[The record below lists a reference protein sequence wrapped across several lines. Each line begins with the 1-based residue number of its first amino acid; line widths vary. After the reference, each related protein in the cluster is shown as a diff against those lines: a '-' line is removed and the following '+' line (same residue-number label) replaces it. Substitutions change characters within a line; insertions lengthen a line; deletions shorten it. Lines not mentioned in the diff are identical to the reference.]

1 MARNPKQDA
10 NLKPYQKGDLTSEE
24 AKRRG
29 SAGGKKS
36 AEMKRLRKDAKK
48 TIQYI
53 MQLDAAASVKANLEK
68 AEIPDDAHSNMT
80 ATWVKCFT
88 DYLRTGDIRLL
99 EALMRYGG
107 FDEAELRKARESEAR
122 VEAMNKSGI
131 PVGAEPESGNRSD
144 VLIVLPDDGRG
155 APGAKQVT
163 QREADFLIEHD
174 DR

>member
-10 NLKPYQKGDLTSEE
+10 NLKPPFDSNQSREE
-24 AKRRG
+24 ASKNGRK
-29 SAGGKKS
+29 GGLKS
-36 AEMKRLRKDAKK
+36 GEARRLRKDAKK

-53 MQLDAAASVKANLEK
+53 MQLDAAAAVKANLEK
-68 AEIPDDAHSNMT
+68 AEIPEDAHSNMT